1 MNSRERSAA
10 SGRNPAAGSRGQTR
24 PPAPDTPELA
34 ERRAQAPA
42 AQALIKATR
51 RLFAEGGPEWATDK
65 RIHDTASRPGGRKGF
80 PLGTIR
86 YYFGGRERL
95 LVYVARHEHLAQL
108 DRVRR
113 TLLAVEASDELTTA
127 LLRLAEDL
135 DHFQVTFGLLT
146 EARQMPELQAAQAQ
160 LWEDWV
166 AKLSEMVSELQG
178 AGGRAR
184 RARPVR
190 ARAAVE
196 LRHRRARRA
205 PPRQPRARAAT
216 RARPRPALRRVPP
229 VAGSTPR
236 RASAHAPIGCED
248 DV

>member
-1 MNSRERSAA
+1 MNSRERSVA

-113 TLLAVEASDELTTA
+113 TLLAVDTRDALTTA

-146 EARQMPELQAAQAQ
+146 EARQMPELKAAQAQ
-160 LWEDWV
+160 LWEGWV

-178 AGGRAR
+178 RGV
-184 RARPVR
+184 VR
-190 ARAAVE
+190 AEHDPYALALLWSSVTAGLAAHHLANPE
-196 LRHRRARRA
+196 LAL
-205 PPRQPRARAAT
+205 Q
-216 RARPRPALRRVPP
+216 PALDLAQRY
-229 VAGSTPR
+229 A
-236 RASAHAPIGCED
+236 ASLP
-248 DV
+248 

>member
-1 MNSRERSAA
+1 MNSGHSNTPPRQNR
-10 SGRNPAAGSRGQTR
+10 PAAQRGQTR

-65 RIHDTASRPGGRKGF
+65 RIHDTATRPGGRKGF

-95 LVYVARHEHLAQL
+95 LVHVARYEHLAQL

-113 TLLAVEASDELTTA
+113 ALRSVNTPEELATA
-127 LLRLAEDL
+127 LLGLAEDL

-146 EARQMPELQAAQAQ
+146 EARQMPELRAAQAQ
-160 LWEDWV
+160 LWEDRL
-166 AKLSEMVSELQG
+166 AKLAEMLAELQARG
-178 AGGRAR
+178 VVPAQRDPYALALLWSSVTAGL
-184 RARPVR
+184 
-190 ARAAVE
+190 AAHHLANPEIE
-196 LRHRRARRA
+196 LG
-205 PPRQPRARAAT
+205 
-216 RARPRPALRRVPP
+216 PAL
-229 VAGSTPR
+229 ALAQLYA
-236 RASAHAPIGCED
+236 ASLP
-248 DV
+248 

>member
-86 YYFGGRERL
+86 YYFGGREGL
-95 LVYVARHEHLAQL
+95 LVYVARYEHLAQL
-108 DRVRR
+108 DRIRR
-113 TLLAVEASDELTTA
+113 TLLAVETSEGLSTS
-127 LLRLAEDL
+127 LLRLADDL

-146 EARQMPELQAAQAQ
+146 EARQMPELKAAQAQ

-166 AKLSEMVSELQG
+166 AKLTEMVSELQ
-178 AGGRAR
+178 AR
-184 RARPVR
+184 GVVR
-190 ARAAVE
+190 AEHDPYALALLWSSVTAGLAAHHLANPE
-196 LRHRRARRA
+196 IAL
-205 PPRQPRARAAT
+205 Q
-216 RARPRPALRRVPP
+216 PALDLAQRY
-229 VAGSTPR
+229 A
-236 RASAHAPIGCED
+236 ASLP
-248 DV
+248 

>member
-1 MNSRERSAA
+1 MNSRDRSAA
-10 SGRNPAAGSRGQTR
+10 SGRNSSSHPRGQTR
-24 PPAPDTPELA
+24 PVAPDTPELA
-34 ERRAQAPA
+34 ERRSQAPA

-95 LVYVARHEHLAQL
+95 LVYVARHEHLGQL

-113 TLLAVEASDELTTA
+113 TLLAVNTSDELAHA
-127 LLRLAEDL
+127 LLGLTEDL

-146 EARQMPELQAAQAQ
+146 EARQMPELKAAQAQ

-166 AKLSEMVSELQG
+166 AKLTAMVSELQG
-178 AGGRAR
+178 RGV
-184 RARPVR
+184 VR
-190 ARAAVE
+190 AEHDPYALALLWSSVTAGLAAHHLANPE
-196 LRHRRARRA
+196 IALG
-205 PPRQPRARAAT
+205 
-216 RARPRPALRRVPP
+216 PALDLAQRY
-229 VAGSTPR
+229 A
-236 RASAHAPIGCED
+236 ASLP
-248 DV
+248 